1 MCRRGRIRRLK
12 QLLSLRTPCLLS
24 APWHSKRSLLLFPP
38 WHSPS
43 LEQHGRHVQI
53 PKHSSIRTFWLLTR
67 PQKMVDMCC
76 LQGARQDFSHVTLSL
91 SLKWE
96 ITLRN
101 RLADALWD
109 SLLCVHTKSHRQLLT
124 LVKRSVT
131 YIACIHQNTYMLQG
145 WFNWQLYFI
154 HSDTISTKQN
164 STKSVYKYHTSE
176 CIWYFWRAEIHP
188 SESGFLMY
196 TAVITTWGKR

>member
-1 MCRRGRIRRLK
+1 MKMWSAEQASGSSITK
-12 QLLSLRTPCLLS
+12 HPSPISSLATLWEHLCDVGLHLCVSAGKDKKTEAAILS
-24 APWHSKRSLLLFPP
+24 ADAMSPFSALTLKEVSLLFPP
-38 WHSPS
+38 WHSPT

-76 LQGARQDFSHVTLSL
+76 LQGARQGFSRVTLSL

-109 SLLCVHTKSHRQLLT
+109 SLSCAHTKSHRQLLT
-124 LVKRSVT
+124 LVKRTVT
-131 YIACIHQNTYMLQG
+131 YIACFHQNTYAARLI
-145 WFNWQLYFI
+145 QLTALLYARR
-154 HSDTISTKQN
+154 
-164 STKSVYKYHTSE
+164 YH
-176 CIWYFWRAEIHP
+176 
-188 SESGFLMY
+188 
-196 TAVITTWGKR
+196 